1 MAKKE
6 TAMGLTVAARERRT
20 RRRAGFE
27 FGPEQIYVPA
37 DQLNEQ
43 KRQEILSDPY
53 LISTEVA
60 SAPKGMKSTS
70 GAVVSADEEGEDA
83 PQGTGEMTVPPRAL
97 SQEVATQPM
106 MDKADEGKYLP
117 HPSAVSGSSAP
128 APLSDAGQEDLQ
140 GEGATT
146 SPRRA
151 AAAKAPTK

>member
-6 TAMGLTVAARERRT
+6 KSMGLTVAARERRT

-27 FGPEQIYVPA
+27 FGPEQIFVPA
-37 DQLNEQ
+37 DQLNED
-43 KRQEILSDPY
+43 KRQQILSDPY

-60 SAPKGMKSTS
+60 SAPKGMNSTA
-70 GAVVSADEEGEDA
+70 GAVVSSDEEGEDA
-83 PQGTGEMTVPPRAL
+83 PQGSGEMNVPPRAF
-97 SQEVATQPM
+97 SQEVATQQM
-106 MDKADEGKYLP
+106 MDKADAGVYQP

-140 GEGATT
+140 GEGATS